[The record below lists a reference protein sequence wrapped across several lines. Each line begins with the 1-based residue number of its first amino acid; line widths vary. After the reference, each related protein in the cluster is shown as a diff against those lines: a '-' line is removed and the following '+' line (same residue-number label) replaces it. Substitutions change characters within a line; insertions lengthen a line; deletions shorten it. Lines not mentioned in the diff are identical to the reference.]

1 MARNPAA
8 TVYIGNLDEK
18 VTERVLFEILIQVG
32 RVVDLHIPRDR
43 ETNRQKGYAF
53 AEYESEEIANYA
65 VRLFSGLV
73 RLHNRTL
80 KFAISGQDKFTKN
93 SAAPANIQPN
103 HLPQPNGSNQHPV
116 HVRDDEQSQFSAQSL
131 VDCRVSPG
139 TPSPTPFYSQASPR
153 GLVNN
158 GLSNGGYEYS
168 RRVFGSVLNSVSRPA
183 GRQPV
188 TYPSY

>member
-18 VTERVLFEILIQVG
+18 VTERVLLEILIQVG
-32 RVVDLHIPRDR
+32 RVIDLHILRDR

-80 KFAISGQDKFTKN
+80 KFAISGQDKFPQN
-93 SAAPANIQPN
+93 SATPANIQPN
-103 HLPQPNGSNQHPV
+103 HLPQPNGSNQHRV
-116 HVRDDEQSQFSAQSL
+116 HVQHNEQSQISAQSV
-131 VDCRVSPG
+131 VDCRASSGTLSPF
-139 TPSPTPFYSQASPR
+139 PFCLQASPW

-158 GLSNGGYEYS
+158 GLSNDGYES
-168 RRVFGSVLNSVSRPA
+168 RRVFGSVLNCVSRPA
-183 GRQPV
+183 GRQPI